1 MATQCGRILYERYKE
16 LVQDGEL
23 RKDIRDYDEAKQAIQ
38 DGEELVPSHITFAT
52 LDGGNPIKRVFP
64 FGKLQYYFILRFTS
78 SKIAIRL
85 IKLLVYST

>member
-23 RKDIRDYDEAKQAIQ
+23 LQDIRDYDEAKQAIQ

-52 LDGGNPIKRVFP
+52 LDGGNPI
-64 FGKLQYYFILRFTS
+64 
-78 SKIAIRL
+78 
-85 IKLLVYST
+85 